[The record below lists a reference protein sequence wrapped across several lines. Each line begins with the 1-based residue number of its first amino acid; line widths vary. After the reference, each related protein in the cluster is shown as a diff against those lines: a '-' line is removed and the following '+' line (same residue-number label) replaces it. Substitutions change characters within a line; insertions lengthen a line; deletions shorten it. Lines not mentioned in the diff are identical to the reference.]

1 MTTATALEFKNN
13 LGKYI
18 DLAQK
23 SPVLVTRHSR
33 PSVWVIRADDAEDMI
48 DLYEAKN
55 IDMNANYIGTDA
67 TRSLF
72 TRIKN
77 A

>member
-1 MTTATALEFKNN
+1 MTTATALELKNH

-23 SPVLVTRHSR
+23 SPVLVTKHNR
-33 PSVWVIRADDAEDMI
+33 PSVIMIRADDAEDIMDFYAVKSI
-48 DLYEAKN
+48 EKDAH
-55 IDMNANYIGTDA
+55 YIGTGA
-67 TRSLF
+67 TSSLF
-72 TRIKN
+72 SRIKN